1 MSTTELFETTPSREI
16 AIAELVAA
24 ELKDNLNDYIAG
36 GRESF
41 EAHFPVSIGSDVQ
54 DEAHERFLDS
64 IGVKSVGEGFI
75 TISGGVRIYVSE
87 LRYSEAEGGKPYHVA
102 YSTEPPSLNQG

>member
-1 MSTTELFETTPSREI
+1 MSTAELFETTPSREI

-41 EAHFPVSIGSDVQ
+41 TANFPVNIGSDVQ
-54 DEAHERFLDS
+54 DQAHERFLDS
-64 IGVKSVGEGFI
+64 MGIEGMGNGFI
-75 TISGGVRIYVSE
+75 TISGGVTLYVSE
-87 LRYSEAEGGKPYHVA
+87 LCYSKDEGGQPYNVA
-102 YSTEPPSLNQG
+102 YSTEPFPRDQG